1 MDGVI
6 FPFSP
11 PFRLPYIDM
20 DGGRQILGSLYTG
33 KKLFLAKELP
43 KIHQKTI
50 LLSNIEIFTFDNF
63 YGPKKWR
70 NYLYILYF
78 NTISWTKKT
87 ISGANCWKYTKFVE
101 QSIKRWFYT
110 PHQPYHPPINF
121 SRGGQFFPD
130 KDGGGVVGAEIN
142 GGGSRGGNSA
152 PSAHLPLAPPPPPQE
167 TLFVLVMTSYWGSFA
182 IECSWNPSGHYVF
195 WVSYPDKFVNV
206 NGYDLMLKLV

>member
-33 KKLFLAKELP
+33 KKLLLAKELP

-78 NTISWTKKT
+78 NTISWTKKKQFRALT
-87 ISGANCWKYTKFVE
+87 AEN
-101 QSIKRWFYT
+101 T
-110 PHQPYHPPINF
+110 PNL
-121 SRGGQFFPD
+121 S
-130 KDGGGVVGAEIN
+130 N
-142 GGGSRGGNSA
+142 
-152 PSAHLPLAPPPPPQE
+152 
-167 TLFVLVMTSYWGSFA
+167 
-182 IECSWNPSGHYVF
+182 NPSKGDFTH
-195 WVSYPDKFVNV
+195 PTNPTIRP
-206 NGYDLMLKLV
+206 